1 MMALEWNRNLA
12 EIDTGELTTTPKK
25 WDWIASVFVVQVHTS
40 TAMLLGGSETR

>member
-1 MMALEWNRNLA
+1 VKKYSMMALEWNRNLA

-25 WDWIASVFVVQVHTS
+25 WDWIASICTS